1 MTFNSWSF
9 WIKFFGIKKSAKSL
23 PLYHMALLT
32 LPSILNNVCI
42 YAVRISR
49 MGNTKINYKA
59 MITQYIEFVN
69 F

>member
-1 MTFNSWSF
+1 
-9 WIKFFGIKKSAKSL
+9 
-23 PLYHMALLT
+23 MALLT

-42 YAVRISR
+42 YAVRISLSES
-49 MGNTKINYKA
+49 TKINYKA